1 MKNHKY
7 YYVIFGSGWD
17 LYKQSYS
24 DLNKVD
30 DAIYISDEIIRR
42 NVLRRFHLGK
52 VNNYVDLPLKG
63 LWNGCY
69 FKNPFPE
76 DRELC
81 FVFFRNWL
89 ELDKQVGLISYLK
102 LNYPGAKFVFFLQD
116 LFNNYSYPIEIFD
129 MVLSF
134 DQGDCEKYGFIYHP
148 LVFSYYHGGQEDL
161 PCSDVYFL
169 GQAKDRLEEILS
181 VYEFLRNKGLK
192 CDFHITNVLPEKQR
206 YIDEIDYNSLFS
218 YEKNLQHVLHSK
230 CVLEIMQ
237 HGGLG
242 MTQRAVE
249 IVGLDKML
257 LTNSARIKEAPFY
270 NPECICQFSSLSDIN
285 DSFIEKIKMGVKIKY
300 DYKKNLS
307 PLNLLDFIDERL

>member
-1 MKNHKY
+1 MKDFKY

-24 DLNKVD
+24 DLNMID
-30 DAIYISDEIIRR
+30 DAIYISDEIIRK
-42 NVLRRFHLGK
+42 NPIRRIHLGK
-52 VNNYVDLPLKG
+52 VNNYVNMPFKG
-63 LWNGCY
+63 FWNKY
-69 FKNPFPE
+69 FFRNPFPN
-76 DRELC
+76 DRNLC
-81 FVFFRNWL
+81 FIFFRNWL
-89 ELDKQVGLISYLK
+89 ELDKQVGFISYLK
-102 LNYPGAKFVFFLQD
+102 QLYPDAKLVFFLQD
-116 LFNNYSYPIEIFD
+116 LFKNYNYPIEIFD
-129 MVLSF
+129 LVLSF

-148 LVFSYYHGGQEDL
+148 LVFSEYSGEQDL
-161 PCSDVYFL
+161 PNSDVYFL

-181 VYEFLRNKGLK
+181 VYEYLKRKGLK

-206 YIDEIDYNSLFS
+206 YTDEIDYNSKFT

-257 LTNSARIKEAPFY
+257 LTNNARIKEAPFY
-270 NPECICQFSSLSDIN
+270 NSEFICQFSSLSDIN
-285 DSFIEKIKMGVKIKY
+285 DSFIEKIKMGVRAKY
-300 DYKKNLS
+300 DYKKNIS
-307 PLNLLDFIDERL
+307 PLNLLDFIEERL